1 MRRGNERG
9 GELPVHQFGPVGG
22 VYGDAGEHCMTA
34 IGDERSFSIYFEP
47 QGDAKRTENVQAEIH
62 YDMP

>member
-1 MRRGNERG
+1 
-9 GELPVHQFGPVGG
+9 
-22 VYGDAGEHCMTA
+22 MTS

-47 QGDAKRTENVQAEIH
+47 QGDAKRAENVQAEIH